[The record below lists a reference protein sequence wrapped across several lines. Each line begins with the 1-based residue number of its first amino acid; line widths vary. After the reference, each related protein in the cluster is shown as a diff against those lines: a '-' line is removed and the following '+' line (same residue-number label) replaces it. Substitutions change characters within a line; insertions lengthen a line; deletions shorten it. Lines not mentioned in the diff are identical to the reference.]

1 MHNNLKIVFTFK
13 RYFKIHIMKKIKY
26 LLIFIFIFIYSFQIS
41 SQNYYFKEY
50 QPFNNEIPSPEEFL
64 GYPIGAYHT
73 RHDLVVSYMYKLA
86 EVSDRASIKIYGK
99 THENRKLIILTIT
112 SPENHKNIEAIK
124 NKHLQVVD
132 ENSNITDFS
141 DLPLFINL
149 AYGVHG
155 NEPSSTEAAMLTAY
169 TLIASENPAVQ
180 EFLNKT
186 IVFLDPTINPDGRDR
201 HTNWA
206 STYRGNPLIADKFD
220 IEHNEGWP
228 RGRTNHYWFD
238 LNRDLLLGIHPESN
252 GRLKWYHE
260 WYPNV
265 VTDFHEQGTSSTYF
279 FEPKNMSASLNPVTP
294 AENRDVLN
302 KVFAEQF
309 AQDLDKIG
317 TLYFTDEVY
326 DSTYPGYGSTYM
338 DLQGSL
344 ALLFEQASSR
354 GHLQETP
361 TGDMSFSFTIRNQ
374 YVSSFATI
382 KAAIK
387 NKDLLY
393 NYQNKFFSKAVEKAS
408 KSKIK
413 GYVFGDDYD
422 KNRTKAFLDMLLK
435 HKIEVFN
442 LNGDIRIN
450 NKSFKTGRGF
460 VVPTNQ
466 TQYYMVESIFETYNK
481 YRDSVYYDA
490 SSWSLVNFY
499 NMKYAELDKVPGVG
513 SQVTSENNVI
523 QLDPLQKSSYGY
535 LISWDDYNSPK
546 TLFDL
551 LNKKIIVKAS
561 LKPFTMVANGKEV
574 NFNRGTF
581 FIPSQSNGISGD
593 SLFSVVNSVTSKHKV
608 QAYAVQ
614 TGMTKM
620 GKGNGLGSR
629 SLVFIKKPKAM
640 MLVEGGVS
648 SYEAGEVW
656 HLFEQRLQMPI
667 TKVPERNFF
676 RTDLD
681 RYNVIIMVSG
691 NYKLLDKGSREKL
704 KNWVS
709 KGNTLITSAKASS
722 WAVKNKLVNEKLVSV
737 KKDSSKQEK
746 RMDYKDARGFN
757 GKQSIGGAIFEVD
770 LDLTH
775 PIGFGYNNR
784 KLPVYKNNRVWL
796 TPSKNRFSTVA
807 KYTKNPHIDGYITKE
822 NLELM
827 SRSASIIVSKIGTG
841 RVVMFADNPNF
852 RGSWYGTN
860 KLFMNA
866 VFFGSIISVP
876 K

>member
-1 MHNNLKIVFTFK
+1 MIKLK
-13 RYFKIHIMKKIKY
+13 YY
-26 LLIFIFIFIYSFQIS
+26 LIIIFIVVYSIQS
-41 SQNYYFKEY
+41 NSQNYYFKDY
-50 QPFNNEIPSPEEFL
+50 QPFNKDIPSPEEFL

-73 RHDLVVSYMYKLA
+73 RHDLVVAYLEKLA
-86 EVSDRASIKIYGK
+86 QLSDKASMYIYGK
-99 THENRKLIILTIT
+99 TNENRKLTMLTIT
-112 SPENHKNIEAIK
+112 SSENLKNIEAIQK
-124 NKHLQVVD
+124 KHLQVVD
-132 ENSNITDFS
+132 RNTNITDFS
-141 DLPLFINL
+141 DLPIFINM

-169 TLIASENPAVQ
+169 TLIASENPVVK
-180 EFLNKT
+180 EYLNKT

-206 STYRGNPLIADKFD
+206 NTYRGNPLIADGND

-252 GRLKWYHE
+252 ARIKWYHE

-279 FEPKNMSASLNPVTP
+279 FEPKNMSASMNPVTP

-302 KVFAEQF
+302 WAFAEQF

-317 TLYFTDEVY
+317 SLYFTDEVY

-361 TGDMSFSFTIRNQ
+361 TGDMSFQFTIRNQ
-374 YVSSFATI
+374 YVSSIATI

-393 NYQNKFFSKAVEKAS
+393 NYQNKFFSKAIEKGS
-408 KSKIK
+408 KSRIK
-413 GYVFGDDYD
+413 GYVFGDNYD
-422 KNRTKAFLDMLLK
+422 QNRTKSFLDMLLK
-435 HKIEVFN
+435 HKIEVYN
-442 LNGDIRIN
+442 LDSDLKIN
-450 NKSFKTGRGF
+450 NKSFKAGNGY
-460 VVPTNQ
+460 VVPTRQ
-466 TQYYMVESIFETYNK
+466 SQYYMVQSIFETFDK

-499 NMKYAELDKVPGVG
+499 NMKHAQLAKVPGLG
-513 SQVTSENNVI
+513 IQVSRENNVI
-523 QLDPLQKSSYGY
+523 ELEAFQKSDYGY
-535 LISWDDYNSPK
+535 LVSWDDYNSPAV
-546 TLFDL
+546 LYEL
-551 LNKKIIVKAS
+551 LNKEVIVKTS
-561 LKPFTMVANGKEV
+561 QKPFTMQANNKEV

-581 FIPSQSNGISGD
+581 FIPVQGQGIASD
-593 SLFSVVNSVTSKHKV
+593 SLYSVVNSVTSKYKV
-608 QAYAVQ
+608 QAFGVN

-629 SLVFIKKPKAM
+629 SLVAIKKPKAM

-656 HLFEQRLQMPI
+656 HLFEQRLHMPI

-691 NYKLLDKGSREKL
+691 NYKLLDKNNIEKL
-704 KNWVS
+704 KTWVS
-709 KGNTLITSAKASS
+709 KGNTLITSARASS
-722 WAVKNKLVNEKLVSV
+722 WAVKNKLVNEKLVTV
-737 KKDSSKQEK
+737 KKDSSKQTE
-746 RMDYKDARGFN
+746 RMDYADARGFK
-757 GKQSIGGAIFEVD
+757 GKQNIGGAIFEVD

-775 PIGFGYNNR
+775 PIGFGYHNK
-784 KLPVYKNNRVWL
+784 KLPVYKNNTVWL
-796 TPSKNRFSTVA
+796 MPSKSKFSTVA
-807 KYTKNPHIDGYITKE
+807 KYTKNPHIDGYVTKE

-827 SRSASIIVSKIGTG
+827 SRSASIIVNKMGKG
-841 RVVMFADNPNF
+841 RVVLFADNPNF
-852 RGSWYGTN
+852 RGSWFGTN

-866 VFFGSIISVP
+866 VFFGSIIRVP
-876 K
+876 

>member
-1 MHNNLKIVFTFK
+1 MNK
-13 RYFKIHIMKKIKY
+13 MKVLNK
-26 LLIFIFIFIYSFQIS
+26 IFIVICIIFFSIQGN
-41 SQNYYFKEY
+41 SQNYYFEEY
-50 QPFNNEIPSPEEFL
+50 QPFNKEIPSPEEFL
-64 GYPIGAYHT
+64 GYPIGEYHT
-73 RHDLVVSYMYKLA
+73 RHDLVVAYMEKLA
-86 EVSDRASIKIYGK
+86 QLSDKASLYIYGK
-99 THENRKLIILTIT
+99 TNENRKLTMLTIT
-112 SPENHKNIEAIK
+112 SSQNLKNIKTIQK
-124 NKHLQVVD
+124 KHLQVVD
-132 ENSNITDFS
+132 KNFNITDFS
-141 DLPLFINL
+141 DLPIFINM

-169 TLIASENPAVQ
+169 TLIASENPIVK
-180 EFLNKT
+180 EYLNKT

-201 HTNWA
+201 HTNWVN
-206 STYRGNPLIADKFD
+206 TFRGNPLIADKND

-265 VTDFHEQGTSSTYF
+265 ITDFHEMGTSSTFF
-279 FEPKNMSASLNPVTP
+279 FEPKNMSASMNPITP
-294 AENRDVLN
+294 TENRDVLN

-309 AQDLDKIG
+309 TNDLDKIG
-317 TLYFTDEVY
+317 SLYFTDEVY

-374 YVSSFATI
+374 YISSLATI
-382 KAAIK
+382 KATIN

-393 NYQNKFFSKAVEKAS
+393 NYQNKFFSKAINKAS

-413 GYVFGDDYD
+413 GYVFGDNYD
-422 KNRTKAFLDMLLK
+422 KNRNKAFLDLLLK
-435 HKIEVFN
+435 HKIEVYN
-442 LNGDIRIN
+442 LGNDLTIN
-450 NKSFKTGRGF
+450 NKSFKVGSGY
-460 VVPTNQ
+460 VVPTKQ
-466 TQYYMVESIFETYNK
+466 SQYYMVQSIFETYNK

-490 SSWSLVNFY
+490 SAWSLVNFY
-499 NMKYAELDKVPGVG
+499 NMNYSELTKVPNLNN
-513 SQVTSENNVI
+513 QITFENNIIKLNV
-523 QLDPLQKSSYGY
+523 LKKSKYGY
-535 LISWDDYNSPK
+535 LISWDDYYSPAVLYALLDKGVVVK
-546 TLFDL
+546 TSF
-551 LNKKIIVKAS
+551 
-561 LKPFTMVANGKEV
+561 KPFSIIANAKEV
-574 NFNRGTF
+574 SFDRGTY
-581 FIPSQSNGISGD
+581 FIPSQNQRISTD
-593 SLFSVVNSVTSKHKV
+593 SLYSAVSSACIKYKV
-608 QAYAVQ
+608 QAYSVN
-614 TGMTKM
+614 TGMTT
-620 GKGNGLGSR
+620 KGNGLGSR
-629 SLVFIKKPKAM
+629 SLVAVQKPKVM

-691 NYKLLDKGSREKL
+691 NYKLLNKSNREKL
-704 KNWVS
+704 NIWVS

-722 WAVKNKLVNEKLVSV
+722 WAVKNKLVKEKLITV
-737 KKDSSKQEK
+737 KKDSFKQTE
-746 RMDYKDARGFN
+746 RRGYADARGFN

-775 PIGFGYNNR
+775 PIGFGYHNE
-784 KLPVYKNNRVWL
+784 KIPIYKNNRVWL
-796 TPSKNRFSTVA
+796 MPSNNRFSTVA
-807 KYTKNPHIDGYITKE
+807 RYTKTPHIDGYITKE

-827 SRSASIIVSKIGTG
+827 SRSASIIVSKIGKG
-841 RVVMFADNPNF
+841 RVVLFAENPNF

-866 VFFGSIISVP
+866 VFFGSLIKVP
-876 K
+876 